1 MGSNVEQEGCCPQK
15 SIFEPHFTTK
25 TQQSAK
31 NPGPNP
37 EFLPQPVTLPP
48 NSSFKASELRQEAQ
62 QLVQAKSW
70 STSLVV
76 CAEVAESLALGRSW
90 GDSED
95 TVGNIA
101 GTTMEYTY
109 TYTYVYNCVYKYI
122 YIYIL
127 YTYIYAICISSV
139 TK

>member
-1 MGSNVEQEGCCPQK
+1 MWVQMCNKKDVTPKK

-25 TQQSAK
+25 TQQSGK

-37 EFLPQPVTLPP
+37 EFPPQPVTLPP
-48 NSSFKASELRQEAQ
+48 NSSFEASELRQEAQ

-101 GTTMEYTY
+101 GNTMEYTY
-109 TYTYVYNCVYKYI
+109 TYTYVYI
-122 YIYIL
+122 YIYIT
-127 YTYIYAICISSV
+127 YTYIYAICISIV
-139 TK
+139 L